1 MNTITKLLTRMVLG
15 AGIIGSTISMAYA
28 DGAYLEI
35 TFHNA
40 PANRAKAA
48 EVYTK
53 YKQPFL
59 TTVAGAK
66 SKELLVRNDDV
77 QVLHGFASVKDAEN
91 YLTNKLFTDDVVVAL
106 KPLLIDAPEVR
117 IYEAH

>member
-1 MNTITKLLTRMVLG
+1 
-15 AGIIGSTISMAYA
+15 MAHA

-35 TFHNA
+35 TLHID
-40 PANRAKAA
+40 PANRTKAA

-53 YKQPFL
+53 YKQLFL
-59 TTVAGAK
+59 TTIPGAK
-66 SKELLVRNDDV
+66 TKELLVRKDDV

-106 KPLLIDAPEVR
+106 KPLLTDQPEVR